1 MMLVSRETQ
10 LLSISRGTTHTQE
23 DGFHVQIKI
32 LCFTKFK
39 LKKVHKNIHGSNRP
53 HEMRCMERKV
63 LLEAIA
69 GQVPQG
75 TIRLNSRVTNIKKSE
90 TSPNVTNLELEDG
103 STYSAKVRLILDVLK
118 NNVESIIF
126 IRLSKFFSFGC

>member
-1 MMLVSRETQ
+1 MIIHR
-10 LLSISRGTTHTQE
+10 QE
-23 DGFHVQIKI
+23 DGSHVQIKKI
-32 LCFTKFK
+32 SYFKRFK

-53 HEMRCMERKV
+53 HEMRCVERKV

-90 TSPNVTNLELEDG
+90 TSPNLTNLELQDG
-103 STYSAKVRLILDVLK
+103 STYSAKVRLTLNALK
-118 NNVESIIF
+118 NNVYSIICQF
-126 IRLSKFFSFGC
+126 VVLV

>member
-1 MMLVSRETQ
+1 M
-10 LLSISRGTTHTQE
+10 IIHKQE
-23 DGFHVQIKI
+23 DGSHVQIKKI
-32 LCFTKFK
+32 SYFTRFK

-53 HEMRCMERKV
+53 HENICMERKV

-69 GQVPQG
+69 EQVPQG

-103 STYSAKVRLILDVLK
+103 STYFAKVW
-118 NNVESIIF
+118 II
-126 IRLSKFFSFGC
+126 

>member
-1 MMLVSRETQ
+1 M
-10 LLSISRGTTHTQE
+10 LSISRRITHTQE
-23 DGFHVQIKI
+23 DGSHVQIKI
-32 LCFTKFK
+32 LCLTRFK
-39 LKKVHKNIHGSNRP
+39 LKKVHIHGSNRP
-53 HEMRCMERKV
+53 HEMRCVERKE

-118 NNVESIIF
+118 NNV
-126 IRLSKFFSFGC
+126 

>member
-1 MMLVSRETQ
+1 MK
-10 LLSISRGTTHTQE
+10 ISY
-23 DGFHVQIKI
+23 
-32 LCFTKFK
+32 FTRFK
-39 LKKVHKNIHGSNRP
+39 LKKVRKHIDGSNRP
-53 HEMRCMERKV
+53 HEIYCMERKV

-103 STYSAKVRLILDVLK
+103 STYSAKVWLI
-118 NNVESIIF
+118 
-126 IRLSKFFSFGC
+126 